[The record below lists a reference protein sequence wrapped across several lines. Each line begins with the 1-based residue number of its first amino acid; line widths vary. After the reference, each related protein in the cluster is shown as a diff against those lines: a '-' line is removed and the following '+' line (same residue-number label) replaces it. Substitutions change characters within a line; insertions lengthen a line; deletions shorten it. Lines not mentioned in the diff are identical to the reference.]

1 MNGFESA
8 FHFDSLVWD
17 WIIAIYLFLAG
28 MSAGAVMIALYLKRK
43 VIEGDPAN
51 NGIMKAMAW
60 LAPFGI
66 ISGLVILIFHLTK
79 PLEFWKIMIY
89 YNPTSVMSMGVILF
103 QVYMIVLFVWIGTIF
118 RHQIIRFCEGKLP
131 SKLLDL
137 ADTVLIKA
145 GKANNAVELFLG
157 FLAIVLAAY
166 TGFLLS
172 ALKTY
177 PMLNNPVLP
186 ILFLFSSLSSG
197 AAVSLMFGILVFKE
211 PTSSPSVSWVH
222 GFERPVVL
230 FELFVLVTFFTGLIF
245 SGGQNEVAAWNAI
258 STGFWAQWFWG
269 GVILI
274 GMLMPLTLNWLTPA
288 EVRHKGGYVFV
299 VTSLSLVG
307 VLMLRTFILYAGQM
321 TIV

>member
-28 MSAGAVMIALYLKRK
+28 MSAGAVMIGLYLRRN
-43 VIEGDPAN
+43 VIDGDPAN
-51 NGIMKAMAW
+51 NGILKAVAW

-66 ISGLVILIFHLTK
+66 IVGLLILVFHLTK

-89 YNPTSVMSMGVILF
+89 FNVTSVMSMGVILF
-103 QVYMIVLFVWIGTIF
+103 QVYMAVLFVWIGVLF
-118 RHQIIRFCEGKLP
+118 RHQIISFCEGKLP
-131 SKLLDL
+131 SGLLDL
-137 ADTVLIKA
+137 VDGLLIKA
-145 GKANNAVELFLG
+145 KQVNNPLELFLG
-157 FLAIVLAAY
+157 FLALVLAAY

-197 AAVSLMFGILVFKE
+197 AAACLLFGILVFKE
-211 PTSSPSVSWVH
+211 SASSPSVSWVH

-258 STGFWAQWFWG
+258 GSGFWSNWFWF
-269 GVILI
+269 GVVLI
-274 GMLMPLTLNWLTPA
+274 GMLLPLTLNAVSPR
-288 EVRHKGGYVFV
+288 EVRHNGGYIFV
-299 VTSLSLVG
+299 VTTLSLVG

-321 TIV
+321 TVV

>member
-197 AAVSLMFGILVFKE
+197 AATSLMFGILVFKE